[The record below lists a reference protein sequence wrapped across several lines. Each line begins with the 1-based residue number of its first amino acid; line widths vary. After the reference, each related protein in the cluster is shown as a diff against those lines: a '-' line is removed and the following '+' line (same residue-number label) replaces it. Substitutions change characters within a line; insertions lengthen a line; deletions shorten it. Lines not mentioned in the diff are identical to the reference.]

1 MTMKTLKTEPDI
13 RRRVNV
19 RTEKEN
25 GQTEAESVLER
36 SDERKKCRETGD
48 ERERK

>member
-1 MTMKTLKTEPDI
+1 MTLNTLKTEPEV
-13 RRRVNV
+13 RRVNV
-19 RTEKEN
+19 RTEREN

-36 SDERKKCRETGD
+36 LNERKKCRETGD